1 MFCRSNQCHVANPL
15 SVHHLCS
22 SCMRSCIYLAT
33 TKEQAR
39 KTGFLF
45 GCRCVCQKEVAQN
58 RRPKIKLVHC
68 YKRKGNA
75 MTTMSTL
82 KLTAAQKPTQM
93 SPVQQR
99 RNKLAKRLWEQMELA
114 KAQQTGTQ
122 YTATKF
128 RTITDNETGLRKQV
142 ETSKRVKA
150 WWFVADNGKLSLSVR
165 YGTKVLELAKGKH
178 AVEVGAEKDLV
189 GVLDVI
195 KTAVL
200 AGELDTA
207 IENAANKL
215 RDGFGG

>member
-1 MFCRSNQCHVANPL
+1 
-15 SVHHLCS
+15 
-22 SCMRSCIYLAT
+22 
-33 TKEQAR
+33 
-39 KTGFLF
+39 
-45 GCRCVCQKEVAQN
+45 
-58 RRPKIKLVHC
+58 
-68 YKRKGNA
+68 

-114 KAQQTGTQ
+114 KAQQAGTQ

-128 RTITDNETGLRKQV
+128 RTITANETGLRKQV
-142 ETSKRVKA
+142 ETNKRVKA

-195 KTAVL
+195 KAAVL

>member
-1 MFCRSNQCHVANPL
+1 
-15 SVHHLCS
+15 
-22 SCMRSCIYLAT
+22 
-33 TKEQAR
+33 
-39 KTGFLF
+39 
-45 GCRCVCQKEVAQN
+45 
-58 RRPKIKLVHC
+58 
-68 YKRKGNA
+68 

-93 SPVQQR
+93 SPIQQR

-114 KAQQTGTQ
+114 KAQQAGTQ
-122 YTATKF
+122 FVATKF

-142 ETSKRVKA
+142 ETNKRVKA
-150 WWFVADNGKLSLSVR
+150 WWFVAENGKLSLSVR
-165 YGTKVLELAKGKH
+165 YGTKVLELARGKH

-195 KTAVL
+195 KAAVL